1 MNAFRMGAQKKI
13 CLCKFAVS
21 TSRQGYWYGVIWRV
35 DSDQRLIIKHSFAL
49 FVGLCV
55 KCLNSNF
62 WKKLDLEILQVAD
75 LSNFASA
82 KQKWH
87 DQNVSQFAVYWTN
100 SLTNFGWGLSSW
112 NSFWKCYLRKYV
124 SWSHFGSFNAPFVH
138 RIKWTTMVCSLYKH
152 QHTFKANFYSIIIA
166 NANNLKGVWAWL
178 CYDSEESASF
188 PFPN

>member
-1 MNAFRMGAQKKI
+1 MNAFRMGARKKI
-13 CLCKFAVS
+13 AWVNLQFQHPD
-21 TSRQGYWYGVIWRV
+21 RVI
-35 DSDQRLIIKHSFAL
+35 DMGLFEELIPTKGLFIKHSFAI

-62 WKKLDLEILQVAD
+62 WKKLDLEILQVAN

-112 NSFWKCYLRKYV
+112 NSFSKCYLRKYV